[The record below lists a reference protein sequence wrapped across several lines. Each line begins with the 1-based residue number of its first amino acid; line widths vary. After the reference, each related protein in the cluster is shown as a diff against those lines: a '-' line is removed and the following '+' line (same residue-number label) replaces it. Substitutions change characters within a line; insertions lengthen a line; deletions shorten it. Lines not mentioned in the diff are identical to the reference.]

1 MCAYVSLLRL
11 SWWKSN
17 IIYKITRNSSSCLS
31 CLKRYK
37 SVRETGFESRIF
49 KHYDE
54 KESRWTSSK
63 KLCVCFLLNSYT
75 TWNYTG
81 NPINVLC
88 LIICSGKQQQNK
100 SLLNSRLLY
109 ICVTLLRLNPAS
121 RWIFISA
128 FISKQIFWLRVKD
141 TGFTVYLYFHCKNLD
156 NSIGGHLNWSIGL
169 LVTSSISVDKR
180 SHNKKQALQ
189 ELITIPSASK
199 VLLPFYMSWR
209 DL

>member
-1 MCAYVSLLRL
+1 MKKNSDEPLQRSYVFLL
-11 SWWKSN
+11 
-17 IIYKITRNSSSCLS
+17 
-31 CLKRYK
+31 
-37 SVRETGFESRIF
+37 
-49 KHYDE
+49 
-54 KESRWTSSK
+54 
-63 KLCVCFLLNSYT
+63 LLNSFT

-199 VLLPFYMSWR
+199 LLVFHVIRSFYLSICLDVTYKFRNTLLGNWYIIMN
-209 DL
+209 